1 MGVFRSKI
9 LLKVIVQSTQN
20 LKTILEG
27 LLRDRLVT
35 LHEIDPLIR
44 IFDRQ
49 SGPLPR
55 KKSCRSRTAASNAH
69 EVRKAILL
77 TCQIL
82 VHPGTKLGMS
92 NRRPRIVVGQ
102 HLINTSGMSPLIGLH
117 RVQDENLVHL
127 LGQLWIVIAHPNP
140 VGITLNNRRLPQDR
154 LINFNIKTVVLAQS
168 P

>member
-1 MGVFRSKI
+1 M
-9 LLKVIVQSTQN
+9 
-20 LKTILEG
+20 
-27 LLRDRLVT
+27 
-35 LHEIDPLIR
+35 PW
-44 IFDRQ
+44 
-49 SGPLPR
+49 
-55 KKSCRSRTAASNAH
+55 KKACRSGAAAANTH

-127 LGQLWIVIAHPNP
+127 PGQLWIVIAHPNP